1 MSSTKIAIL
10 YALFMLL
17 FVSGIS
23 GQYLWTLVSGAAI
36 VAILIHHYYG
46 RHE

>member
-1 MSSTKIAIL
+1 MSSFKIAIL

-23 GQYLWTLVSGAAI
+23 GQYLWTFLSGAAI
-36 VAILIHHYYG
+36 FAILIHHYYG